1 MGDYDLK
8 EFRGVT
14 RLFPLGGVVLFPHA
28 VLPLHIFEPRY
39 IQMMND
45 AILSDRMITI
55 IQPKSPIIEITNG
68 PALESVGCLGHIIQ
82 HERLPDGRFNL
93 LLAGLTRVSL
103 VDEIRTPGRLYREA
117 SVNLV
122 EEFGRSE
129 VSISSLEEL
138 SQRFLQL
145 LDKTGY
151 SSNSDKDLRRV
162 FNESKD
168 PSMMTDLVAQSL
180 GLPPMVKQALLNE
193 ANVPKRLEQILS
205 VMRILMGKNSD
216 FAKTGDRDFP
226 PTFSQ
231 N

>member
-226 PTFSQ
+226 PKFSQ

>member
-14 RLFPLGGVVLFPHA
+14 RLFPLAGVVLFPHA

-45 AILSDRMITI
+45 SLLSDRIITI
-55 IQPKSPIIEITNG
+55 VQPKFPIIETTIG

-93 LLAGLTRVSL
+93 LLAGLTRVRL

-117 SVNLV
+117 GVELV
-122 EEFGRSE
+122 EDFGQANACMGS
-129 VSISSLEEL
+129 VHEL
-138 SQRFLQL
+138 SERFLRL

-151 SSNSDKDLRRV
+151 SCSTDRDLRRV
-162 FNESKD
+162 FKESKD
-168 PSMMTDLVAQSL
+168 PSVMTDLVAQSL

-193 ANVPKRLEQILS
+193 PNVPNRLEQILS
-205 VMRILMGKNSD
+205 IMRILMGKQSAD
-216 FAKTGDRDFP
+216 SKIGDRDFP
-226 PTFSQ
+226 PKFSQ

>member
-1 MGDYDLK
+1 MGEYDLK

-28 VLPLHIFEPRY
+28 VLPFHIFEPRY

-68 PALESVGCLGHIIQ
+68 PALESVGCMGHIIQ

-93 LLAGLTRVSL
+93 LLAGLTRVTL

-117 SVNLV
+117 NVNLV
-122 EEFGRSE
+122 EDFGHSD
-129 VSISSLEEL
+129 VVKTSVEEL
-138 SQRFLQL
+138 SERFLRL

-162 FNESKD
+162 FSESKD
-168 PSMMTDLVAQSL
+168 PSMLTDLVAQSL

-193 ANVPKRLEQILS
+193 AHVPKRLEQILS
-205 VMRILMGKNSD
+205 IMRILMGKHSD
-216 FAKTGDRDFP
+216 IAKTGDRDFP
-226 PTFSQ
+226 PKFSH